1 MPADLITLFQQQNPQ
16 LFEQRVA
23 AASGEAG
30 PVDGEVDWEAL
41 ASSGGAANGAAAQ
54 TGANGQYRTQWSAVK
69 VA

>member
-1 MPADLITLFQQQNPQ
+1 MDLITLFQQQNPQ

-41 ASSGGAANGAAAQ
+41 AAQSGAPNGESAQ
-54 TGANGQYRTQWSAVK
+54 AGTANGQYRTQWSTIK